1 MLSADHNTAKFN
13 NVHDDAPAHPL
24 SPRLRLVRRVRRR
37 WWQRAQLLTLRRLDA
52 TDALLLLALYG
63 AQPRQHLRQRF
74 HAAVQPSAAWVER
87 MCAPSAVAGSG
98 LLWSALVVADN
109 GGPQP
114 QAIAELC
121 LAEHRPDMPGER
133 RRSGEFALLVDAR
146 WQGLGIGAWALQ
158 ALTCAAQAHGL
169 HWLQADVQGDNP
181 AMLALASRCGFVVA
195 GPGDDDDG
203 VWRVQRRIPASVI
216 APATDA
222 RVVAAPWQEVA

>member
-1 MLSADHNTAKFN
+1 MHTASRAAATT
-13 NVHDDAPAHPL
+13 DDAPAHDP

-52 TDALLLLALYG
+52 ADALLLLALYG
-63 AQPRQHLRQRF
+63 AQPRQQLRQRF
-74 HAAVQPSAAWVER
+74 HAAVQPSPAWVER
-87 MCAPSAVAGSG
+87 MCAPSAVAGGG

-109 GGPQP
+109 GSPQP
-114 QAIAELC
+114 QAVAELC
-121 LAEHRPDMPGER
+121 LAEHCPDMPGER

-146 WQGLGIGAWALQ
+146 WQGLGIGTWALQ

-203 VWRVQRRIPASVI
+203 VWRVQRRIPAAVI
-216 APATDA
+216 APAADA
-222 RVVAAPWQEVA
+222 RASAALWQAVA